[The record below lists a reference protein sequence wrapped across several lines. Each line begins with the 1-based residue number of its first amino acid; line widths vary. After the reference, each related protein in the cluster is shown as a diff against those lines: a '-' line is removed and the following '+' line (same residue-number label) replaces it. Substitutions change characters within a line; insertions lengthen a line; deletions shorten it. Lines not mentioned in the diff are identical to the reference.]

1 MSGRIALHLDRGLGW
16 TKPLVVACCGICG
29 AELARHPNPDRALRA
44 AHGRRC
50 PACGTRSARRLPG
63 TTSLA
68 ADLARA
74 RGRPAPLGRHRW
86 PPARHVAPQS
96 RAAGRR

>member
-1 MSGRIALHLDRGLGW
+1 MSGRIVLHLDRGLGW
-16 TKPLVVACCGICG
+16 TKPLVVASCGLCG

-68 ADLARA
+68 ADLAVVL
-74 RGRPAPLGRHRW
+74 GRPQPIRRRSW
-86 PPARHVAPQS
+86 PPARHPTRRPV
-96 RAAGRR
+96 GRR

>member
-1 MSGRIALHLDRGLGW
+1 MSGRIILHLDRGLGW
-16 TKPLVVACCGICG
+16 TKPLAVACCGLCG

-68 ADLARA
+68 ADLAVVL
-74 RGRPAPLGRHRW
+74 GRPQPVSRRGW
-86 PPARHVAPQS
+86 PPVRHPTRRRAP
-96 RAAGRR
+96 RR